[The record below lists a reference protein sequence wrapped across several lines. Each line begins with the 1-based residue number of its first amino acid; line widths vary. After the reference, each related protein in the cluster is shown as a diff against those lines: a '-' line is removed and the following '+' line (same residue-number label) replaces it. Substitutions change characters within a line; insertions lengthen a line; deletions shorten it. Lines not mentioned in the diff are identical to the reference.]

1 MALAAERAKYGL
13 PVEFK
18 VTREMKKTFTN
29 QEKAMFK
36 AAYETGGAKRAN
48 EVMRVYFLKK
58 KAAAKAAKDAE
69 EGGGAEGAEGAGG
82 SGAAAAA
89 PPEPD
94 EGRTTRRDAAA
105 VAAPPQKEAEKPKDL
120 IQVKEVGKEGQ
131 LLYAGTTD
139 WDNVG
144 KKTTEAGSGLWA
156 FHRLL
161 VGVKIKM
168 VAGGS
173 CSVHS
178 LCVDVSGALY
188 AWGRNDAG
196 QLGVGDLN
204 SRAVPVKVKGLDGQV
219 VRHASCGRKNTLV
232 CTEDGSMFAW
242 GTHKQ
247 GQLGTGGKVSDGSTT
262 PVQVATWGDSPVT
275 RVSCGSEFCM
285 AVNEEGSIAAWG
297 HPMYGQLGN
306 NSNGEFIEK
315 AGSISYHFELA
326 PKPVRF
332 VNIGKTKFIDVA
344 CGNNHTVALSEEGTV
359 FTWGFGGYGR
369 LGHNNQKDLMVPQ
382 ELTMFNMGTS
392 RNSRLQAVAI
402 TAGATCSY
410 VQTSG
415 GQMFFFGRTKSTGEA
430 VMYPKPLGDLNGW
443 NVRSFSCGNNTTIVG
458 ADDMVITWGPSP
470 TFGELG
476 YGDPNAGNPKSST
489 VAKLVEDLKDCGATS
504 VAASTAMSMVI
515 VPLSDKSKDLLA
527 KLPEY
532 KPSSIIIPNMS
543 APAPAAAKK
552 RGGATAGGGG
562 KKAKK

>member
-48 EVMRVYFLKK
+48 EVMRVYFIKK
-58 KAAAKAAKDAE
+58 KAAAKAAK
-69 EGGGAEGAEGAGG
+69 EGGAGASGEAGAAGAGA
-82 SGAAAAA
+82 SASA
-89 PPEPD
+89 PEPD
-94 EGRTTRRDAAA
+94 GGRTTRSEAA
-105 VAAPPQKEAEKPKDL
+105 VAVAPPKEVEKPQNL
-120 IQVKEVGKEGQ
+120 VKLQEPGEAGQ

-144 KKTTEAGSGLWA
+144 KKTTEASSSLWA
-156 FHRLL
+156 FHRMLL
-161 VGVKIKM
+161 GVKIKL
-168 VAGGS
+168 VVGGS

-178 LCVDVSGALY
+178 LCVDEAGALY

-204 SRAVPVKVKGLDGQV
+204 SRAAPVKVKGLDGHV
-219 VRHASCGRKNTLV
+219 VKHASCGRKNSLI
-232 CTEDGSMFAW
+232 CTDDGSMFAW
-242 GTHKQ
+242 GTHKN

-262 PVQVATWGDSPVT
+262 PVKVATWGEGSPVT
-275 RVSCGSEFCM
+275 RVSCGSDFCM

-315 AGSISYHFELA
+315 AGSISYHFELS

-332 VNIGKTKFIDVA
+332 VNIGKMKFIDVA
-344 CGNNHTVALSEEGTV
+344 CGNNHTVALSEQGTI

-369 LGHNNQKDLMVPQ
+369 LGHNNQKDVMVPQ
-382 ELTMFNMGTS
+382 ELTMFNLGVS
-392 RNSRLQAVAI
+392 RNPRLQASAI

-410 VQTSG
+410 VHTVGS
-415 GQMFFFGRTKSTGEA
+415 QMFFFGRTKSTGEA

-443 NVRSFSCGNNTTIVG
+443 NVRSFSCGNNTTIVA
-458 ADDMVITWGPSP
+458 ADDSVITWGPSP

-489 VAKLVEDLKDCGATS
+489 QAKLVEDLQGCGATA

-515 VPLSDKSKDLLA
+515 VPLSDKSKEVLD
-527 KLPEY
+527 KLEEY
-532 KPSSIIIPNMS
+532 KPYDIVIPNTS
-543 APAPAAAKK
+543 APAAKPAAKK
-552 RGGATAGGGG
+552 RGGASAEGAG
-562 KKAKK
+562 KKARK